1 MANRLNDK
9 IAIITGAARG
19 IGAKSAEL
27 FAAEGAAVAIW
38 DVNTERGK
46 QTTEQIISQGG
57 TAIFCECDVT
67 DATQITAATQR
78 VVSELGSPNVL
89 FNNAG
94 IAVVGEL
101 EEITEAGWDRQY
113 DVNVKSIYL
122 VSRAVIPLMREAGG
136 GSIINMGSESA
147 FVGFPMHPAY
157 TSSKAAVVH
166 LTRSMAVRYAQDN
179 IRVNSL
185 CPGTINTELY
195 QEFLSQQDD
204 PDAVNDEIHDL
215 HPLGIGEPID
225 IAWAAVYMAS
235 DESRYMTGAPLLVE
249 GGILS
254 M

>member
-1 MANRLNDK
+1 MANRLKDK
-9 IAIITGAARG
+9 IAVITGAARG
-19 IGAKSAEL
+19 IGAKTAEL
-27 FAAEGAAVAIW
+27 FAAEGAAITIW
-38 DVNTERGK
+38 DINEERGE
-46 QTTEQIISQGG
+46 QTAQQIQDIGG
-57 TAIFCECDVT
+57 TAIFCKCDVT
-67 DATQITAATQR
+67 DSEQIEQATQQVT
-78 VVSELGSPNVL
+78 SELGTPNVL

-101 EEITEAGWDRQY
+101 EHISEADWDRQY
-113 DVNVKSIYL
+113 AVNVKSIYL
-122 VSRAVIPLMREAGG
+122 VSRAIIPLMREVGG

-166 LTRSMAVRYAQDN
+166 LTRSMAVRYAEDN

-195 QEFLSQQDD
+195 QEFITQQDD
-204 PDAVNDEIHDL
+204 PDAVNKEIDEM

-225 IAWAAVYMAS
+225 IAWAAVYLAS
-235 DESRYMTGAPLLVE
+235 DESRYMTGAPMLVE

>member
-1 MANRLNDK
+1 MADRLNNK
-9 IAIITGAARG
+9 IAIITGGARG

-38 DVNTERGK
+38 DLNTARG
-46 QTTEQIISQGG
+46 EQMTQQIKAQGS
-57 TAIFCECDVT
+57 TALFCACDVT
-67 DATQITAATQR
+67 DASQIQDATQR
-78 VVSELGSPNVL
+78 VTSELGAPNVL

-101 EEITEAGWDRQY
+101 EEIAEADWDRQY
-113 DVNVKSIYL
+113 AVNVKSIYL

-136 GSIINMGSESA
+136 GSIINMASESA

-166 LTRSMAVRYAQDN
+166 LSRSMAVRYAEDN

-185 CPGTINTELY
+185 CPGTIRTELY

-204 PDAVNDEIHDL
+204 PETVNDEIDRL
-215 HPLGIGEPID
+215 HPLGIGEPVD
-225 IAWAAVYMAS
+225 IAWAAVYLAS
-235 DESRYMTGAPLLVE
+235 DESRYMTGAPMLVE

-254 M
+254 L

>member
-1 MANRLNDK
+1 MANRLKDK
-9 IAIITGAARG
+9 ITIITGAARG

-38 DVNTERGK
+38 DVNVERGERVA
-46 QTTEQIISQGG
+46 QQIQAADG
-57 TAIFCECDVT
+57 TAIFCKCDVT
-67 DATQITAATQR
+67 DATQIADAAQR
-78 VVSELGSPNVL
+78 VTSELGTPNVL

-101 EEITEAGWDRQY
+101 EDISETDWDRQY
-113 DVNVKSIYL
+113 AVNVKSIYL

-136 GSIINMGSESA
+136 GAIINMASESA
-147 FVGFPMHPAY
+147 YVGFPMHPAY

-166 LTRSMAVRYAQDN
+166 LTRSMAVRYAEDN

-195 QEFLSQQDD
+195 QEFIAQQED
-204 PDAVNDEIHDL
+204 PDAVNKEIEEM
-215 HPLGIGEPID
+215 HPLGIGEPED
-225 IAWAAVYMAS
+225 IAWAAVYLAS
-235 DESRYMTGAPLLVE
+235 DESRYMTGAPMLVE

-254 M
+254 L